1 MFDFVKKLWKALVD
15 IVRAIFESFFGVDVS
30 YHPRREKTGA
40 RIETDEMI
48 ASILK
53 GLDQFSFESTDPA
66 KTVDPKMLM
75 DRAKD
80 SMEEAKKQTEYQ
92 DGKAGRLLTIVA
104 FLTAAVGTVFGKF
117 VDTYPLHSPP
127 PAGATSPWVT
137 ASYLLFG
144 IYLLLVASGA
154 LVTFHAMSTRF
165 VWPKGSNLADEDH
178 VRSLLFYQQVV
189 RTKQEAWGKAFTDDK
204 SALLRTYYKN
214 YVTEAYL
221 ISAKVAD
228 KLRYLDPG
236 QKLLLWGIRVLLALF
251 VVVMLSFALVA
262 PPTKAADKRDAPVA
276 TTHSSSGQAASEP
289 QGVGAASG
297 AKMDQA
303 PNSSPQKSAKPA
315 SGG

>member
-1 MFDFVKKLWKALVD
+1 MFDFVRKLWKALVD
-15 IVRAIFESFFGVDVS
+15 IVRAVFGSFFGVDVS
-30 YHPRREKTGA
+30 YHPRREKSGDQ
-40 RIETDEMI
+40 IETDEMI

-53 GLDQFSFESTDPA
+53 GLDQFSFDSIDPA

-117 VDTYPLHSPP
+117 VDTYPLHNSPS
-127 PAGATSPWVT
+127 AGVTSQWVI

-165 VWPKGSNLADEDH
+165 VWPKGSNLADENH
-178 VRSLLFYQQVV
+178 ARSLLFYQPVV
-189 RTKQEAWGKAFTDDK
+189 RTKPEVWGKTFADDK

-251 VVVMLSFALVA
+251 VVVMLTFALVTS
-262 PPTKAADKRDAPVA
+262 PTKAVDKRDAPVGTA
-276 TTHSSSGQAASEP
+276 TSSSGHAASEP
-289 QGVGAASG
+289 QGPGAASS
-297 AKMDQA
+297 AKVGQA
-303 PNSSPQKSAKPA
+303 PDSSPKKTAKPA

>member
-1 MFDFVKKLWKALVD
+1 MFDFVKKLWKALVE
-15 IVRAIFESFFGVDVS
+15 IVRAISGSFFGVDVS
-30 YHPRREKTGA
+30 YHPRRAQSGA
-40 RIETDEMI
+40 RIETDELV
-48 ASILK
+48 ASIVK
-53 GLDQFSFESTDPA
+53 ELDQFSFESTDPA
-66 KTVDPKMLM
+66 KTVDPKILM

-117 VDTYPLHSPP
+117 VDTYPLHNSPSV
-127 PAGATSPWVT
+127 GVTSQWVI

-165 VWPKGSNLADEDH
+165 VWPKGSDLADEDR
-178 VRSLLFYQQVV
+178 VRSFLFYQQVV
-189 RTKQEAWGKAFTDDK
+189 RTKPEVWGKAFADDK
-204 SALLRTYYKN
+204 NALLRNYYKN

-251 VVVMLSFALVA
+251 VMVMLTFALVT
-262 PPTKAADKRDAPVA
+262 PPAKAADKRDAPVG
-276 TTHSSSGQAASEP
+276 TTPSPSGQAASAQ
-289 QGVGAASG
+289 QGPGPASG
-297 AKMDQA
+297 AKMNQA
-303 PNSSPQKSAKPA
+303 PDSSPTKPAKRA

>member
-1 MFDFVKKLWKALVD
+1 MFGFIKKLGKAFVD
-15 IVRAIFESFFGVDVS
+15 IVRAIFGSFFGVDVA
-30 YHPRREKTGA
+30 YHPRREKSGA
-40 RIETDEMI
+40 QIETDEMI
-48 ASILK
+48 ASILR
-53 GLDQFSFESTDPA
+53 GLDQFSFESNDSA

-117 VDTYPLHSPP
+117 VDTYPLHNSPS
-127 PAGATSPWVT
+127 AGVTSQWVI

-165 VWPKGSNLADEDH
+165 VWPRGSNLADEDH
-178 VRSLLFYQQVV
+178 VRSLLFYQQVI
-189 RTKQEAWGKAFTDDK
+189 RTKPEAWGKAFTEDK

-251 VVVMLSFALVA
+251 VVVMFTFALVT
-262 PPTKAADKRDAPVA
+262 PPTTAGGDRNSSVG
-276 TTHSSSGQAASEP
+276 TTPSSSSQAASEA
-289 QGVGAASG
+289 QGPAAASG
-297 AKMDQA
+297 AKKDKA
-303 PNSSPQKSAKPA
+303 PYSSPKKPGKPA